1 MEVWKQQKFA
11 LCEQVHNMKY
21 GSKCP
26 SLHPSPLPFIFMD
39 NDTSNIS
46 LNHLLILPSPFCLRN
61 FDLAWDCKLASC
73 RHAYHSWCLVSIE
86 VEEEELTRASSKGK
100 SKKSHEGDDH
110 IIESPL
116 KKKKKPTKTPIVQ
129 KLSISI
135 KTRVAKVCVREIK
148 GMYLN

>member
-1 MEVWKQQKFA
+1 
-11 LCEQVHNMKY
+11 
-21 GSKCP
+21 
-26 SLHPSPLPFIFMD
+26 MD

-46 LNHLLILPSPFCLRN
+46 PNHLLILPSPFCLRN

-110 IIESPL
+110 ITESPL